1 MHWTKLGLWGSIFF
15 FLWGIQHLQ
24 ASGEVVIPPDSC
36 WLVQMNDNWIKKDG
50 TNISFPYYEEGAP
63 FEISYL
69 FHLAPELPD
78 PLYLYIERIAGKV
91 EVMLDDRYVEILQ
104 TPFTSRIIPIDTGL
118 FQGSLHRLRLICHP
132 HQPFPF
138 APQPIQ
144 GILGKVGI
152 FSPSSYAA
160 QVESLS
166 PIRPR
171 MEDTV
176 AVLAPYFGTKGYVF
190 DSLSASRILLPVLK
204 EKIEYIFFW
213 FEPGPQ
219 FMGMCKALGLKR
231 VKVLH
236 ESQVIAL
243 INYYPWLPV
252 SHGKSRSFWLDDQL
266 HRTAFHGSYQNWESV
281 PYVQFSI
288 NDKVWLIF
296 MGLFPFFAF
305 FVVKL
310 ASPGFYFS
318 NRTLVLSPKLLLDMG
333 SGNLFSSPGL
343 VLILTGLKVLGQTL
357 WIGGGIY
364 YLQISNHWHLI
375 YRYFNRESLLLEI
388 FSGNDALQEILLIVA
403 SLLLAWQLIRWSLL
417 QLIGSVYRIKQ
428 LGFNGLLLEIA
439 TTYPFVL
446 IVGLPWVAIILSST
460 IFYEW
465 VLWGMA
471 LLSMIYFFRKI
482 FLIYM
487 GISRSFSFSL
497 GMKILYICIFN
508 ILPYV
513 IFG

>member
-1 MHWTKLGLWGSIFF
+1 
-15 FLWGIQHLQ
+15 
-24 ASGEVVIPPDSC
+24 
-36 WLVQMNDNWIKKDG
+36 
-50 TNISFPYYEEGAP
+50 
-63 FEISYL
+63 
-69 FHLAPELPD
+69 
-78 PLYLYIERIAGKV
+78 
-91 EVMLDDRYVEILQ
+91 
-104 TPFTSRIIPIDTGL
+104 
-118 FQGSLHRLRLICHP
+118 
-132 HQPFPF
+132 
-138 APQPIQ
+138 
-144 GILGKVGI
+144 
-152 FSPSSYAA
+152 
-160 QVESLS
+160 
-166 PIRPR
+166 
-171 MEDTV
+171 
-176 AVLAPYFGTKGYVF
+176 
-190 DSLSASRILLPVLK
+190 
-204 EKIEYIFFW
+204 
-213 FEPGPQ
+213 
-219 FMGMCKALGLKR
+219 
-231 VKVLH
+231 
-236 ESQVIAL
+236 
-243 INYYPWLPV
+243 
-252 SHGKSRSFWLDDQL
+252 
-266 HRTAFHGSYQNWESV
+266 
-281 PYVQFSI
+281 
-288 NDKVWLIF
+288 
-296 MGLFPFFAF
+296 
-305 FVVKL
+305 
-310 ASPGFYFS
+310 FS